1 MCEKKKR
8 VFSNNAKKIEEK
20 KRSLDG
26 IKKKNKQKENKNI
39 RNILVIYFETKA

>member
-1 MCEKKKR
+1 MCEKRNVYLVITQKDR
-8 VFSNNAKKIEEK
+8 G

>member
-8 VFSNNAKKIEEK
+8 VFSNNAKRQRK
-20 KRSLDG
+20 KSLDG

>member
-8 VFSNNAKKIEEK
+8 VFSNNAKKDRGK
-20 KRSLDG
+20 KKFG
-26 IKKKNKQKENKNI
+26 WYQKKNKQKENKNI

>member
-8 VFSNNAKKIEEK
+8 VFSNNAKRQRK

>member
-8 VFSNNAKKIEEK
+8 VFSNNKKKLEEN

-26 IKKKNKQKENKNI
+26 IKNKKKTKNI
-39 RNILVIYFETKA
+39 RNIFQ